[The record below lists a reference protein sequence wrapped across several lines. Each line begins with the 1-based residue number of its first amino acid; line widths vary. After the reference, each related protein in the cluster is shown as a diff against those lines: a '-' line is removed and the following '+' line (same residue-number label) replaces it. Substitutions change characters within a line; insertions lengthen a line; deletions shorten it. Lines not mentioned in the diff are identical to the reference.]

1 MAEETDSHDKT
12 EEPTGKRL
20 SDARAKGDVAK
31 SPDLPPAASLAA
43 AVAVLVICG
52 GWMSR
57 DMLFALVPFV
67 AHPEAFTLTNGG
79 AMVVLKLSLQAALP
93 LMVVVMVATSL
104 AGVAGNLVQTGFLF
118 SAEKMKPEMKKINPV
133 EGFKR
138 LFGLDGFVQFLKSLA
153 KLIVI
158 CIICYLSLKPH
169 TQDVIN
175 LIRMEPVAML
185 PFSFAVMKAMAF
197 SVIGV
202 LVAASLGDWFWQRHR
217 FMKRMRMSREE
228 VKDEMKQSEG
238 DPHVKARLKQLR
250 IEKSRRRMMQNVSK
264 ATVVITNPTH
274 FAVALRYEAGVTAA
288 PECLAKGVDKV
299 AFRIREEA
307 IKAGVPIIEDPP
319 LARALFATV
328 EVDAVIPEQHFQ
340 AVAKVIGFIMSQAR
354 KSGRP
359 AHV

>member
-1 MAEETDSHDKT
+1 MAEETDSHAKT
-12 EEPTGKRL
+12 EEPTAKRL
-20 SDARAKGDVAK
+20 ADARAKGDVAK
-31 SPDLPPAASLAA
+31 SPDLPTAASFAA
-43 AVAVLVICG
+43 AVGVLVICG

-57 DMLFALVPFV
+57 DILFALVPFV
-67 AHPEAFTLTNGG
+67 AHPEAFALHNGG
-79 AMVVLKLSLQAALP
+79 AMVVLKLALQAALP
-93 LMVVVMVATSL
+93 LMVLVMVATSF
-104 AGVAGNLVQTGFLF
+104 AGVAGNLIQTGFLF
-118 SAEKMKPEMKKINPV
+118 SGEKMKPSMKKVSPT

-138 LFGLDGFVQFLKSLA
+138 LFGIDGLVQFLKSLV
-153 KLIVI
+153 KLTIISV
-158 CIICYLSLKPH
+158 ICYLSLKPH
-169 TQDVIN
+169 AQDVVN

-185 PFSFAVMKAMAF
+185 PFAFAVMKAMAF

-202 LVAASLGDWFWQRHR
+202 LVAAALGDWFWQRHR
-217 FMKRMRMSREE
+217 FMQRMRMSREE
-228 VKDEMKQSEG
+228 IKEEMKQSEG
-238 DPHVKARLKQLR
+238 DPHVKARQKQLR
-250 IEKSRRRMMQNVSK
+250 LEKARRRMMQNVPK

-307 IKAGVPIIEDPP
+307 IKAGVPIVEDPP

-328 EVDAVIPEQHFQ
+328 EVDQVIPEQHFQ

-354 KSGRP
+354 KAVRP